1 MLVTEIVK
9 TSKSRYQIFFEDE
22 TSVMLYGGELH
33 KYRIQA
39 GCELPEEV
47 CQQLTQETLP
57 KRAKLRCMN
66 LLQTKDYTE
75 KQLVDKLR
83 DGGYSQECIEEALGY
98 VKEYGYVDD
107 ARYARSYIED
117 HLETR
122 SRNRIE
128 LDLFRKGIAKE
139 TIQDAFRDME
149 KDGICQ
155 DEITMI
161 CRLLEKKNYA
171 GKNATIQEKQRI
183 YGFLSRRGFRHD
195 AIARALSL
203 DITSN

>member
-1 MLVTEIVK
+1 MLVKEIVR
-9 TSKSRYQIFFEDE
+9 TAKSRYQILFEDE
-22 TSVMLYGGELH
+22 NSVTLYGGELRRH
-33 KYRIQA
+33 QIRA
-39 GCELPEEV
+39 GSELPEEV
-47 CQQLTQETLP
+47 YLQITEEILP
-57 KRAKLRCMN
+57 RRAKLRCMN

-75 KQLVDKLR
+75 KQLIDKLR
-83 DGGYSQECIEEALGY
+83 EGGYSQECIEDALDY

-107 ARYARSYIED
+107 ARYARSYVED

-128 LDLFRKGIAKE
+128 QDLFRKGIAKE
-139 TIQDAFRDME
+139 VVQDAFRDLE
-149 KDGICQ
+149 DDGICQ

-161 CRLLEKKNYA
+161 CQLLKKKNYTRE
-171 GKNATIQEKQRI
+171 NVTIQEKQRM
-183 YGFLSRRGFRHD
+183 YAFLSRRGFCHD